1 MRAAGP
7 TLEMVPL
14 HCWQAGAGPGW
25 ELHVWAGS
33 FEHGSL
39 HRLLELL
46 TAWLLPPPTTSDPG
60 EKEPHRRD
68 PCCDLDSGVISIT
81 LCHILFVRRERRI
94 IVSLFGERTGLPT
107 WFNGGKKKKKMPA
120 NAGDPGSISESGR
133 SPGEANGNPL
143 QCSCL
148 ENPMDR
154 EAWWAIVH
162 GVAKS
167 QT

>member
-1 MRAAGP
+1 M
-7 TLEMVPL
+7 
-14 HCWQAGAGPGW
+14 
-25 ELHVWAGS
+25 
-33 FEHGSL
+33 
-39 HRLLELL
+39 
-46 TAWLLPPPTTSDPG
+46 
-60 EKEPHRRD
+60 
-68 PCCDLDSGVISIT
+68 
-81 LCHILFVRRERRI
+81 
-94 IVSLFGERTGLPT
+94 SLFGERTGLPT

-162 GVAKS
+162 GVAESWTQQHKHKILFEMGPS
-167 QT
+167 PLFSGLL